1 MTATTAPVFPGA
13 TMPAA
18 SAPVA
23 PAGIPQPSMSAPA
36 MPSPAPAAPAMGSFS
51 MGTNLGGTP
60 APTPTPGVISGVD
73 IPTVEPAVA
82 PTGGVTT
89 LGGSIGNIDDV
100 IANL

>member
-1 MTATTAPVFPGA
+1 
-13 TMPAA
+13 
-18 SAPVA
+18 
-23 PAGIPQPSMSAPA
+23 
-36 MPSPAPAAPAMGSFS
+36 MGSFS

-60 APTPTPGVISGVD
+60 VPTPAPGVISGVD

>member
-1 MTATTAPVFPGA
+1 MFP
-13 TMPAA
+13 MLP
-18 SAPVA
+18 PRVV
-23 PAGIPQPSMSAPA
+23 
-36 MPSPAPAAPAMGSFS
+36 
-51 MGTNLGGTP
+51 TP